1 MTPLIRQLSNV
12 NSRYFL
18 SSEGMNIEYRRKG
31 NPEED
36 TIVLVHGMG
45 MDCRTFLANID
56 QLSEHYQIIAVS
68 LRGHGLS
75 DKPKPLNAES
85 LSIEKLLTDVVE
97 LTWSLGIQSFHW
109 VGHSLGGVLGYEL
122 LQRDEMSLL
131 SLTTIG
137 APANKDGVRSLQRF
151 AKKYTGITSKLKNR
165 KKLAEDA
172 ARFVSNKEQ
181 SISYLK
187 DEIFY
192 GTNWEIVNLMKDQ
205 LSDLDYSEVLQ
216 NAFIPIMVIGAEHD
230 FATHI
235 KGGKKNFQRT
245 VQLISENG
253 SSQSHLM
260 EDAGHLPQIDRP
272 SVFNRILL
280 DFLASV

>member
-31 NPEED
+31 DPDRD

-56 QLSEHYQIIAVS
+56 QLSEKYQIIAVS

-75 DKPKPLNAES
+75 DKPKPLVSES
-85 LSIEKLLTDVVE
+85 FTIEKILTDIVE

-109 VGHSLGGVLGYEL
+109 VGQAMGGVLGYEL
-122 LQRDEMSLL
+122 LKKDEMSLL
-131 SLTTIG
+131 SLTTIS
-137 APANKDGVRSLQRF
+137 APANKDGVRSLLKF
-151 AKKYTGITSKLKNR
+151 AKKYTGITSRLKNR

-172 ARFVSNKEQ
+172 ARFVSHKEQ

-192 GTNWEIVNLMKDQ
+192 GTNWDIVNLMKDH
-205 LSDLDYSEVLQ
+205 LADLDYSEIVSGSYV
-216 NAFIPIMVIGAEHD
+216 PIMIIGGEHD
-230 FATHI
+230 FATQV

-245 VQLISENG
+245 VQLISQNEV
-253 SSQSHLM
+253 SRSHIM
-260 EDAGHLPQIDRP
+260 PDAGHLPQIDHP
-272 SVFNRILL
+272 AVFNQILL
-280 DFLASV
+280 DFISEI